1 MIRLNDQ
8 LANPRP
14 NQRWRVVNHVPTMQG
29 GFAIRRLLY
38 TTHASKS
45 LLLSLERLPPDERD
59 VIHRRILL
67 GCRIAELA
75 AVHVAPRSTLV
86 MRHCVIHAASRTIKK
101 LITVGKHATLKMH
114 DCRIVLLQ
122 RSSRF
127 SHQDLIYAHTSASSR
142 RRAARPRSLRL
153 F

>member
-1 MIRLNDQ
+1 MRPYCGAAIMIGAAIFAEDETASGVPMRGLTISGRLV
-8 LANPRP
+8 ANR
-14 NQRWRVVNHVPTMQG
+14 G
-29 GFAIRRLLY
+29 GV
-38 TTHASKS
+38 TT
-45 LLLSLERLPPDERD
+45 
-59 VIHRRILL
+59 LL

-142 RRAARPRSLRL
+142 RRAARLRSLRL